1 MNDNDNDNGGEDRR
15 TQPTTHSLS
24 WRFVAFRHYY
34 VRACIIR
41 VSNLNVGTFRSCR
54 AAAYTAMRDKDRAML
69 LLSCCLRC
77 TPWPLG
83 SRFAFNRF
91 IVSLSL
97 RNYRIPLSNYR
108 NSLGTILSYRY
119 RTIISKLLIRCPPL
133 VEMHQLEVTKSQL

>member
-1 MNDNDNDNGGEDRR
+1 MSTRFFSKRGR
-15 TQPTTHSLS
+15 TLAHSPQPIRHLGFLS
-24 WRFVAFRHYY
+24 FSVIIMHKPVLCASQNSN
-34 VRACIIR
+34 VR
-41 VSNLNVGTFRSCR
+41 TFRACR

-97 RNYRIPLSNYR
+97 RNYRIPLSNYG